1 MGKILDLSVF
11 EEETLDVKLS
21 DGKVIRLKKPTQALV
36 IAMLRLRNMSENTP
50 EEAALAAMNGITLK
64 ILNNNADGMTFE
76 MSNVEHL
83 SVDAK
88 SALLFGYSE
97 FAAQLQANPSCS
109 SPQNP
114 APEKKPARRSCF
126 GAFVKWWNTRA

>member
-1 MGKILDLSVF
+1 MGRILDLSVF
-11 EEETLDVKLS
+11 DEETLDVKLS
-21 DGKVIRLKKPTQALV
+21 DGKVIRLKKPTQSLV

-97 FAAQLQANPSCS
+97 FAAQLQANPTSS
-109 SPQNP
+109 SPQSP
-114 APEKKPARRSCF
+114 EPEKKPARRSFF
-126 GAFVKWWNTRA
+126 GAFGKWLNTRI

>member
-21 DGKVIRLKKPTQALV
+21 DGKVIRLKKPTQGLV
-36 IAMLRLRNMSENTP
+36 IAMLRLRNMSEDTP
-50 EEAALAAMNGITLK
+50 EEAALAAMNSIVLK

-88 SALLFGYSE
+88 GALLFGYSE
-97 FAAQLQANPSCS
+97 FAAQLQANPSFS

-114 APEKKPARRSCF
+114 APEKKPARRSF
-126 GAFVKWWNTRA
+126 FEGFMKWWNTRT